1 MATARKRPGTPGDM
15 LRIGATMGVPPV
27 LCSLGLVPAEVF
39 SAGGFDQGLFDD
51 PDNLIS
57 FTARNRLLEHCA
69 AMSGCEHF
77 GLLSGQQGGL
87 HSLGLV
93 GLLVKYSPDVGAAL
107 AKLVRYFHLHAH
119 GATLNLEVQGGT
131 AILGYQIQQGG
142 AGTNKQVGDGAIAG
156 LFNILRELCGPDWKP
171 TEVWAMHRKPR
182 NIEPYKQLFK
192 AHLQFNA
199 EQNAIVLHASWLAK
213 PLPEVHADVRKMV
226 QKQVDTLASRHRDD
240 FPEQV
245 RAVLR
250 ASLLSGDAKAARV
263 AALLSIHPRTL
274 NRRLNVYGL
283 GYQAL
288 LDESRFEMARQML
301 KDSDLTISEIALA
314 LLYADARSFIQAFR
328 RWSGETPAR
337 WRATQK
343 QQRRTSVRTEAS

>member
-1 MATARKRPGTPGDM
+1 
-15 LRIGATMGVPPV
+15 
-27 LCSLGLVPAEVF
+27 
-39 SAGGFDQGLFDD
+39 
-51 PDNLIS
+51 
-57 FTARNRLLEHCA
+57 
-69 AMSGCEHF
+69 MSGCEHF
-77 GLLSGQQGGL
+77 GLLSGQKGGL

-107 AKLVRYFHLHAH
+107 DKLVRYFHLHAH
-119 GATLNLEVQGGT
+119 GATLSLEVKGGT
-131 AILGYQIQQGG
+131 AILGYQIQYGG

-156 LFNILRELCGPDWKP
+156 LFNILRELCGPGWKP
-171 TEVWAMHRKPR
+171 TEVWAMHRKPQF
-182 NIEPYKQLFK
+182 IEPYQQCFK

-199 EQNAIVLHASWLAK
+199 EQNAIVFHSSWLAN

-245 RAVLR
+245 RNLLR
-250 ASLLSGDAKAARV
+250 ASLLSGDAKAERV
-263 AALLSIHPRTL
+263 AALLSIHSRTL
-274 NRRLNVYGL
+274 NRRLKVYGL

-301 KDSDLTISEIALA
+301 KDSDLEISEIALA
-314 LLYADARSFIQAFR
+314 LLYADSRSFIQAFR
-328 RWSGETPAR
+328 RWSGDTPAR

-343 QQRRTSVRTEAS
+343 RLRTPV